1 MDRAMPRITKVMAA
15 AHAGSGSLVDTVILD
30 LAQRRSQ
37 RGTFVGTSG
46 TGYDI
51 DLPEPVLLRMGDLL
65 VLDEGAFVE
74 VVAEAE
80 PLIEVRATDTDALA
94 RVAWQLG
101 DRHVAV
107 EVLANR
113 LRLRPDAAIEKMAVA
128 LGGRVALIQ
137 APFNPEGGA
146 YVVAPSPDHHHHGHA
161 HDHHHHHDDH
171 GHDDHGHDHRHHD
184 HHGGDD
190 QGMRRNR

>member
-1 MDRAMPRITKVMAA
+1 MPRIIKVMAA
-15 AHAGSGSLVDTVILD
+15 AQAGGEAVVDTVILD
-30 LAQRRSQ
+30 LDQRRSQ

-46 TGYDI
+46 ARYDV
-51 DLPEPVLLRMGDLL
+51 DLSEPVLLRMGDLL
-65 VLDEGAFVE
+65 VLEEGAFVE

-80 PLIEVRATDTDALA
+80 PLIEVRANDTDALA

-107 EVLANR
+107 EVLPNR
-113 LRLRPDAAIEKMAVA
+113 LRLRPDAAIEKMVVA

-146 YVVAPSPDHHHHGHA
+146 YVISPSPDHHHHGHDHDHDHD
-161 HDHHHHHDDH
+161 HDHHHRHDDH
-171 GHDDHGHDHRHHD
+171 SHDRRHHD
-184 HHGGDD
+184 HHDGDD
-190 QGMRRNR
+190 QGMRRYR